1 MITLVIMGQLAIS
14 KLVIQ
19 KIGLIS
25 IFYWIKHCKGHVIC
39 NTSRGIK
46 ELGFRPSKK
55 NHLHDIIIRT

>member
-1 MITLVIMGQLAIS
+1 MVIS

-46 ELGFRPSKK
+46 RLGFRPSENNV
-55 NHLHDIIIRT
+55 NHENNVNTDNKHPPCC